1 MKSIGII
8 GSGTAGLVAAL
19 ILRQRYNKHNITVV
33 SSKDIGI
40 IGVGEGTTEQWKEFS
55 NFCGL
60 NLVDCITEADATFKY
75 GVMFKGWT
83 QKDYLHYIIPR
94 PHSLTLGQY
103 PFFWGHFISNNFSSQ
118 QIHPPN
124 TWNSLINKNDHPN
137 QFHFNTYKLNKFLRK
152 VCESRNIKFVE
163 DKIEAVTIKG
173 GNIKHVQG
181 KQKHIFD
188 FYIDSTGFKKL
199 LINKLGAQ
207 WISYKDSLP
216 MNEAIAF
223 QTPDTS
229 HYNAWTLAQAMS
241 AGWLWRIPTWKRW
254 GNGYVYNNKYMDAAT
269 AQKECEKV
277 LKQKITVA
285 KNIKFD
291 AGKVD
296 KPWIGNCCAIGLS
309 SNFIEPLEASNIG
322 IAINQAFLLMHYLES
337 DNQFDRDQYNVKCN
351 NIFDNARDF
360 VLLHYLV
367 NKKDSKFWRELK
379 PVIPSHLKKQLAM
392 WKHRLPIKEDFDQT
406 YLLFQALNFTCVLHG
421 IGHFNSKSIKK
432 EFNTINQLA
441 HNMVTVELDNFK
453 KTSKYEGIKHKEYLD
468 YNYFSDAV

>member
-296 KPWIGNCCAIGLS
+296 KPWIGNCCAPSLLIN
-309 SNFIEPLEASNIG
+309 NFLKP
-322 IAINQAFLLMHYLES
+322 
-337 DNQFDRDQYNVKCN
+337 V
-351 NIFDNARDF
+351 
-360 VLLHYLV
+360 
-367 NKKDSKFWRELK
+367 DSKFWRELK

>member
-8 GSGTAGLVAAL
+8 GSGTAGLVTAL
-19 ILRQRYNKHNITVV
+19 ILRQRYQDHQITVV

-40 IGVGEGTTEQWKEFS
+40 IGVGEGTTEHWKDFA

-60 NLVDCITEADATFKY
+60 NLIDCITEADATFKY

-83 QKDYLHYIIPR
+83 RKDYLHYILAR
-94 PHSLTLGQY
+94 PHGLSLAQY
-103 PFFWGHFISNNFSSQ
+103 SFFWGHFISNNFLPKE
-118 QIHPPN
+118 IHEPN
-124 TWNSLINKNDHPN
+124 TWKSLINKTEHPN
-137 QFHFNTYKLNKFLRK
+137 QFHFNTYKLNKFLQK
-152 VCESRNIKFVE
+152 VCMSRNIKFVE
-163 DKIEAVTIKG
+163 DKIETVTIKE
-173 GNIKHVQG
+173 GNIKHIQG

-199 LINKLGAQ
+199 LISKLGAQ

-216 MNEAIAF
+216 MNEVIAF
-223 QTPDTS
+223 QTPDTPQ
-229 HYNAWTLAQAMS
+229 YNAWTLAQAMS
-241 AGWLWRIPTWKRW
+241 AGWLWRIPTWGRW
-254 GNGYVYNNKYMDAAT
+254 GNGYVYNNKYMDAAR

-277 LKQKITVA
+277 LKQKIKVA

-291 AGKVD
+291 PGKID
-296 KPWIGNCCAIGLS
+296 KPWIGNCCAVGLS

-322 IAINQAFLLMHYLES
+322 IAIHQALILMHYLES
-337 DNQFDRDQYNVKCN
+337 NNQLDRDQYNAKCDL
-351 NIFDNARDF
+351 IFDNARDF

-379 PVIPSHLKKQLAM
+379 PVIPPRLKKQLAM
-392 WKHRLPIKEDFDQT
+392 WKNRLPIKEDFDHS

-421 IGHFNSKSIKK
+421 IGHFNIKSIK
-432 EFNTINQLA
+432 EEYDNINQLA
-441 HNMVTVELDNFK
+441 RNMVKGELDAFK
-453 KTSKYEGIKHKEYLD
+453 KKSGFAGIAHKEYLE